1 MAKSRGRK
9 LPPKVE
15 RCVRDVKAKGKSK
28 IGAIKICQKTLS
40 GMA

>member
-1 MAKSRGRK
+1 MARKGRK

-15 RCVRDVKAKGKSK
+15 RCVRKVKATGKSK
-28 IGAIKICQKTLS
+28 ISAIKICQKTLS